1 VQHQQQQQAAHA
13 AAAQYYYGEAAM
25 VANMAARKSH
35 PGTMYRHDPAAFSMF
50 SPGGMFPTA
59 AVGHHTSAT
68 LGGHP
73 ALGHASAA
81 RAAAHHMDTS
91 HAQAAQV
98 II

>member
-13 AAAQYYYGEAAM
+13 AAAQYYYGEAM